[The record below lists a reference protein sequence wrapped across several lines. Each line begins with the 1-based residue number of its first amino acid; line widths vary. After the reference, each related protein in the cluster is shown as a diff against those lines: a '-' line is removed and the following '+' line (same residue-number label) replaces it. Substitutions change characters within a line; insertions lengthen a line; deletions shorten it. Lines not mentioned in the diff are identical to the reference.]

1 MTWIALRRVKL
12 RGTQYEKGEEVPGAD
27 LRNRRML
34 VATGYIVDVPDAP
47 TAPPPPNL
55 REMKRAELE
64 AYAADRDIANPA
76 DFANM
81 DDLRAAIEAAE
92 RSAVG
97 GPPTTTTT
105 TTAVPATT
113 TTTAAPARNRGQSE

>member
-47 TAPPPPNL
+47 PPKPEPEPEPNPEPADDDVDSGEAEEAPSL
-55 REMKRAELE
+55 TGMKRADLN
-64 AYAADRDIANPA
+64 AYAAEIG
-76 DFANM
+76 M
-81 DDLRAAIEAAE
+81 DDPEGYPNREALIAAIED
-92 RSAVG
+92 RL
-97 GPPTTTTT
+97 
-105 TTAVPATT
+105 
-113 TTTAAPARNRGQSE
+113 AAPDDDDGGTA